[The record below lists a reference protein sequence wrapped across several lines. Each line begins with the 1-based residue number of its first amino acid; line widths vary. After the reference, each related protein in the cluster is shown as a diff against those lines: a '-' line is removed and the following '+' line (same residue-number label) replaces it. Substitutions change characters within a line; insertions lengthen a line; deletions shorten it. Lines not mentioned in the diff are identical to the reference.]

1 MNLSR
6 ASLYLLLGVMAWN
19 QASCGSTTSDAGGAG
34 GKAGTSGE
42 GGSAGKGGSP
52 SVGGSHGGAGGGNS
66 GGSSGNGGAGRGGSA
81 GAGGDNSGGS
91 TTTGGTITTS
101 SLGGGG
107 KGGGGGTAGKAGGA
121 AGTVATGGKGGSGA
135 GGTNGGAGGK
145 ADAGTGG
152 SLGGSGGGT
161 SAACTITIKTK
172 SLSTVIPTVGIVE
185 WSTDLS
191 GLTEAAIEF
200 GLDTQY
206 GMSAPV
212 DLKETNYRTLILGMK
227 AGGKTYHFRVVAK
240 AGNSVCT
247 GQDNTLP
254 ATGEPPNALPQLS
267 LTPTKASGLDGGF
280 LVTET
285 FKQAFGAGGDGAAF
299 IIDGDG
305 DFVWWYVVKGF
316 IDLSRARQSYDGKY
330 MWIATVNVMSNT
342 QKMMRVKMDGSDAQD
357 LTKEFGNTNHD
368 FAVRSDETVAFIA
381 YGSNNCDD
389 IKERAPDG
397 TVTTI
402 INSGTAVGASA
413 CHCNAVQYDRND
425 DTIVF
430 SELDTSSIV
439 KVTRDTK
446 KVVWLM
452 SSQNSAKATITG
464 MTWKNQHGMHIFDK
478 THLLFF
484 NNNTGPN
491 SAALEAELSISGSK
505 GTAKQSWSYPSTITV
520 QYMGDVQRLANG
532 NTLVTYSTGG
542 EVREISASGSVLQTI
557 KVSGSGNLIGFSEK
571 RKSLYGPPPR

>member
-6 ASLYLLLGVMAWN
+6 ASLYLLLGMMAWS
-19 QASCGSTTSDAGGAG
+19 QASCGSATPDGGGAV

-42 GGSAGKGGSP
+42 GGSAGKGGS
-52 SVGGSHGGAGGGNS
+52 SGAGGGHGGAGGAGS
-66 GGSSGNGGAGRGGSA
+66 GGRSGSGGAGKGGSSG
-81 GAGGDNSGGS
+81 AGGNSSGGS
-91 TTTGGTITTS
+91 TTTEGTLVPS
-101 SLGGGG
+101 SLGG
-107 KGGGGGTAGKAGGA
+107 KDGGGGTAGKAGGA
-121 AGTVATGGKGGSGA
+121 AGTVATGGRGGGGSAGA
-135 GGTNGGAGGK
+135 NGGAAGK
-145 ADAGTGG
+145 ADAGGP
-152 SLGGSGGGT
+152 LGGSGGGS

-191 GLTEAAIEF
+191 GITEAAIEF

-206 GMSAPV
+206 GMTAPV

-240 AGNSVCT
+240 AGNNVCT

-254 ATGEPPNALPQLS
+254 ATGEPPNILPQLKV
-267 LTPTKASGLDGGF
+267 TPATATATGLDGGF

-285 FKQAFGAGGDGAAF
+285 FKMAFGASGDGAAF

-316 IDLSRARQSYDGKY
+316 IDLSRARQSYDGKH
-330 MWIATVNVMSNT
+330 MWISTVNVMSNT
-342 QKMMRVKMDGSDAQD
+342 QKMLRVKMDGSDAQD

-389 IKERAPDG
+389 IKERSPDG
-397 TVTTI
+397 KVTTI
-402 INSGTAVGASA
+402 INSGSAVGGSA
-413 CHCNAVQYDRND
+413 CHCNAIQYDRND

-452 SSQNSAKATITG
+452 SSQNSKATVTG
-464 MTWKNQHGMHIFDK
+464 MTWRNQHGIHILDE

-491 SAALEAELSISGSK
+491 SAALEAELSLNGGK
-505 GTAKQSWSYPSTITV
+505 GTAKQTWSYPSTITV
-520 QYMGDVQRLANG
+520 QYMGDVQRLDNG
-532 NTLVTYSTGG
+532 NTLITYSTGG
-542 EVREISASGSVLQTI
+542 EVREVSPSGSVLQTI